1 MTFATTYCSHLD
13 LCSKDEKNLQ
23 QSRNENRT
31 NVQSLS
37 SAEKKNLARK
47 DEPVAMVASPVLKKT
62 PMHQRTYSN
71 YLGKTLP
78 GGSFKWKT
86 PFHMLFFRIEGLRY
100 VSLDPLVDSGS

>member
-13 LCSKDEKNLQ
+13 LCSKEEKNLQ

-62 PMHQRTYSN
+62 PWHQRTYSN

-78 GGSFKWKT
+78 GGSFKWLDTCPHVILQNSGIKI
-86 PFHMLFFRIEGLRY
+86 PKFRSI
-100 VSLDPLVDSGS
+100 S

>member
-13 LCSKDEKNLQ
+13 LCSKEEKNLQ

-47 DEPVAMVASPVLKKT
+47 DEPVAMVASPVLKKNT
-62 PMHQRTYSN
+62 MASENLLKLSGQNSA
-71 YLGKTLP
+71 G
-78 GGSFKWKT
+78 WKLLVEDT
-86 PFHMLFFRIEGLRY
+86 CPHVILQNSGIKIPKFRSI
-100 VSLDPLVDSGS
+100 S